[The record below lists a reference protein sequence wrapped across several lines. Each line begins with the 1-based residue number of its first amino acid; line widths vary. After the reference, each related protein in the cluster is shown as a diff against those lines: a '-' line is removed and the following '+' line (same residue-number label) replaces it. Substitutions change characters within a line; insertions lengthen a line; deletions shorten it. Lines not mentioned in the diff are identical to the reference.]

1 MGIILGPLLET
12 HFRRALIISQG
23 SYATFFS
30 HPISAV
36 FLSAAAV
43 SLLYPLI
50 RWAIQKRK
58 K

>member
-1 MGIILGPLLET
+1 MGIVLGPLLET
-12 HFRRALIISQG
+12 HFRRALIISNG

-30 HPISAV
+30 HPMSAI
-36 FLSAAAV
+36 FLSAALL

-50 RWAIQKRK
+50 RGAMKRNK